1 MKTALRVEGEITK
14 DGHLLVELPAQLP
27 RGPVLVT
34 LEPMAEEDFAL
45 KEEDLKGA
53 GLTADEIALSPE
65 IGAWSEEPE
74 MPTTENSVG
83 EGLWQR

>member
-1 MKTALRVEGEITK
+1 MKTALRVEG
-14 DGHLLVELPAQLP
+14 
-27 RGPVLVT
+27 
-34 LEPMAEEDFAL
+34 
-45 KEEDLKGA
+45 EEDLKGA
-53 GLTADEIALSPE
+53 GLTAEEIALSPE